1 MFSILFVLMV
11 VFGVFILP
19 TILSYSVLRSIYVD
33 STSNVDKAAMWIMS
47 IFGGWLVCFIVFP
60 IITVCKVFDLKHTV
74 TKAELLEIQK
84 ELEENRRK

>member
-1 MFSILFVLMV
+1 MFSFLFMLLV
-11 VFGVFILP
+11 VFGVFVLP
-19 TILSYSVLRSIYVD
+19 TILSYSILRSVYID
-33 STSNVDKAAMWIMS
+33 STSNSDKAAMWIMS
-47 IFGGWLVCFIVFP
+47 IFWGWLICFIVFP